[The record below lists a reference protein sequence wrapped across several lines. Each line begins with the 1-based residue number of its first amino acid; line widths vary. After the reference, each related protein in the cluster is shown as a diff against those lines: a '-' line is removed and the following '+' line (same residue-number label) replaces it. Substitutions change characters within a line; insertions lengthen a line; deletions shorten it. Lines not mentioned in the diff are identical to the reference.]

1 MNVSNMKCKMY
12 LFKFGICWFT
22 VYPDTDD
29 DYGGGG
35 GGIFDVDAQTEKAT
49 VAKKPRKGQT
59 LEEEEYFSRP
69 KVAKYEDR
77 FNACDKKS
85 TLYVLQQ
92 ELFIQGRGYT
102 SEAPTNCSR

>member
-1 MNVSNMKCKMY
+1 MSPN
-12 LFKFGICWFT
+12 
-22 VYPDTDD
+22 
-29 DYGGGG
+29 
-35 GGIFDVDAQTEKAT
+35 
-49 VAKKPRKGQT
+49 AKRSRKGMN

-102 SEAPTNCSR
+102 SEAPTNCSRYIKETSV

>member
-1 MNVSNMKCKMY
+1 MY
-12 LFKFGICWFT
+12 GENS
-22 VYPDTDD
+22 D
-29 DYGGGG
+29 DYIVGGDSEVEGR
-35 GGIFDVDAQTEKAT
+35 TKSPT
-49 VAKKPRKGQT
+49 AKKTRKGINV
-59 LEEEEYFSRP
+59 EEEEYFSRT